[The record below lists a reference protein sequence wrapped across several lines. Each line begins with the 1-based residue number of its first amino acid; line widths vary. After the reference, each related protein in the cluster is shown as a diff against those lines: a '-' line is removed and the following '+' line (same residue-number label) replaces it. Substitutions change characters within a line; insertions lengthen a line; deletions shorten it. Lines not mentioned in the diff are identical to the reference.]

1 MRRIKDEMVAWIR
14 DYFAKNGDKD
24 TKALIGISGGKDSS
38 VVATACVAALG
49 KERVVGVMMPNGV
62 QSDIADSKQ
71 LIEFLGIKSYEIN
84 INDAYVGIS
93 NEIMRKTGGELTP
106 QFKTNTPSRLRMA
119 TLYGVAATIGNCRI
133 SNNGNLSECLMG
145 YFTLWGDGAGDF
157 APLANLFVNDVINL
171 GLELGLPEKFVRKAP
186 SDGMC
191 GKTDEENLGF
201 TYADVERVARGRF
214 DEVDPAVAQKIEQ
227 KIKGMSWK
235 TKLLNLPKF
244 VPSQKVLAI
253 IDAQN
258 DFIDGSMGVGVE
270 KWNKAKKAIFDL
282 VKGEDYDQIIFTKD
296 WHPANHCSFKAQGGM
311 WPNHCVQGEK
321 GAEIDADFAHL
332 QVRALTLNKGMN
344 NSVEEYGINVL
355 QNLTNVKELHLV
367 GLCYDYCVAS
377 CAKESAK
384 AYPDVKIV
392 IKKAGTVA
400 IDENAKLDLEG
411 LPILID

>member
-1 MRRIKDEMVAWIR
+1 MKRIKDEMVAWIR
-14 DYFAKNGDKD
+14 DYFAKNGDKE

-38 VVATACVAALG
+38 VVAAACVEALG

-62 QSDIADSKQ
+62 QSDISDSKK
-71 LIEFLGIKSYEIN
+71 LIEFLGIKSYEVN
-84 INDAYVGIS
+84 IQNAYKGLS
-93 NEIMRKTGGELTP
+93 DEITGKIGSDLTA

-119 TLYGVAATIGNCRI
+119 TLYGVAAIIGNCRI

-157 APLANLFVNDVINL
+157 APLANLYVNDVINL
-171 GLELGLPEKFVRKAP
+171 GLELGLPEHFVRKAP

-201 TYADVERVARGRF
+201 TYADVEKVARGRF
-214 DEVDPAVAQKIEQ
+214 NEVDPAVAQKIEQ

-235 TKLLNLPKF
+235 TQLLNLPKF

-258 DFIDGSMGVGVE
+258 DFIDGSMGVGTE

-282 VKGEDYDQIIFTKD
+282 VKQEDYDKIIFTKD
-296 WHPANHCSFKAQGGM
+296 WHPTNHCSFKAQGGI

-355 QNLTNVKELHLV
+355 QGLTNVKELHLV

-384 AYPDVKIV
+384 AFPGVKVV

>member
-38 VVATACVAALG
+38 VVAAACVAALG

-171 GLELGLPEKFVRKAP
+171 GLELGLPEKFVKKAP

-201 TYADVERVARGRF
+201 TYADVERVARGKF
-214 DEVDPAVAQKIEQ
+214 DEVDPVVAQKIEQ

-321 GAEIDADFAHL
+321 GAEIDADFVHL

>member
-38 VVATACVAALG
+38 VVAAACVAALG

-71 LIEFLGIKSYEIN
+71 LIEFLGIKSYEVN

-258 DFIDGSMGVGVE
+258 DFIDGSMGVDAE

>member
-1 MRRIKDEMVAWIR
+1 M
-14 DYFAKNGDKD
+14 
-24 TKALIGISGGKDSS
+24 
-38 VVATACVAALG
+38 
-49 KERVVGVMMPNGV
+49 
-62 QSDIADSKQ
+62 
-71 LIEFLGIKSYEIN
+71 
-84 INDAYVGIS
+84 
-93 NEIMRKTGGELTP
+93 
-106 QFKTNTPSRLRMA
+106 
-119 TLYGVAATIGNCRI
+119 
-133 SNNGNLSECLMG
+133 
-145 YFTLWGDGAGDF
+145 
-157 APLANLFVNDVINL
+157 
-171 GLELGLPEKFVRKAP
+171 
-186 SDGMC
+186 
-191 GKTDEENLGF
+191 
-201 TYADVERVARGRF
+201 
-214 DEVDPAVAQKIEQ
+214 
-227 KIKGMSWK
+227 
-235 TKLLNLPKF
+235 
-244 VPSQKVLAI
+244 LAI

-258 DFIDGSMGVGVE
+258 DFIDGSMGVGAE

-384 AYPDVKIV
+384 AYPGVKIV

>member
-38 VVATACVAALG
+38 VVAAACVAALG

-119 TLYGVAATIGNCRI
+119 TLHGVAATIGNCRI

-171 GLELGLPEKFVRKAP
+171 GLELGLPEKFVKKAP

-201 TYADVERVARGRF
+201 TYADVERVARGKF

-321 GAEIDADFAHL
+321 GAEIDADFVHL

>member
-1 MRRIKDEMVAWIR
+1 MKRIKDEMVAWIR

-38 VVATACVAALG
+38 VVAAACVEALG

-62 QSDIADSKQ
+62 QSDISDSKQ
-71 LIEFLGIKSYEIN
+71 LIEFLGIKSYEVN
-84 INDAYVGIS
+84 IQNAYKGLS
-93 NEIMRKTGGELTP
+93 DEITGKIGADLTA

-119 TLYGVAATIGNCRI
+119 TLYGVAAIIGNCRI

-157 APLANLFVNDVINL
+157 APLANLYVNDVINL
-171 GLELGLPEKFVRKAP
+171 GLELGLPEHFVRKAP

-201 TYADVERVARGRF
+201 TYADVEKVARGRF
-214 DEVDPAVAQKIEQ
+214 NEVESGVAQKIEQ

-235 TKLLNLPKF
+235 TRLLNLPKF

-258 DFIDGSMGVGVE
+258 DFIDGSMGVGTE

-282 VKGEDYDQIIFTKD
+282 VKQEDYDKIIFTKD
-296 WHPANHCSFKAQGGM
+296 WHPTNHCSFKAQGGI

-355 QNLTNVKELHLV
+355 QGLTNVKELHLV

-377 CAKESAK
+377 CAKETAK
-384 AYPDVKIV
+384 AYPGVKIV

-400 IDENAKLDLEG
+400 IDENAQLDLEG
-411 LPILID
+411 LPISVE